1 MLLSFFSVS
10 FVKIIAMQNILMK
23 RSVLCSK
30 LTCRIAVCAFV
41 LLPILMVSCRS
52 RDNENAQWIERCSV
66 VADRVVA
73 DGDTMIVCDY
83 SAVKESVRIPFS
95 MWVDSLEVIKLDN
108 STEEA
113 LVGDTRIVD
122 VSDNYIGINV
132 AHFPYRLFTRQGKF
146 VASIGSVG
154 QGPGEYNLLSD
165 CQIDE
170 AHNRIYLLPMT
181 RTKQI
186 LVYDLQGNF
195 IGTIPL
201 PYSTN
206 SGQMHVDYDRQR
218 VTIMQT
224 RIGGSSRDGGNL
236 FPPLWVQ
243 DLEGNIVHENRAPQL
258 ALSPGYMYGIIFHEV
273 TGNDAVFSILRIMRE
288 GLNSLFVYQMNSNR
302 LSPRFATDFGSE
314 IAEHAYV
321 DFGDYY
327 LTYIW
332 GVNTDPATRDR
343 FLGTVV
349 KRLFVDKRTL
359 RGAFYKLENDY
370 LGGIALQK
378 YNQWWGWLEYGYVVC
393 MDPGDLL
400 DLIEERLADPKIPTG
415 NREFLNVWKSKIS
428 PDDNSY
434 VILGKRKNRVD

>member
-1 MLLSFFSVS
+1 MP
-10 FVKIIAMQNILMK
+10 MQKSPITPQRTK
-23 RSVLCSK
+23 RSAAHGRLMRK
-30 LTCRIAVCAFV
+30 FAACACA
-41 LLPILMVSCRS
+41 LLPALMASCGS
-52 RDNENAQWIERCSV
+52 RGDENAQWIERCSV

-95 MWVDSLEVIKLDN
+95 MWVDSLEVIRLDN
-108 STEEA
+108 NTEEA

-218 VTIMQT
+218 VTIVQPY
-224 RIGGSSRDGGNL
+224 IGGNSHDGGNPS
-236 FPPLWVQ
+236 PPLWVQ
-243 DLEGNIVHENRAPQL
+243 DLEGNIVHENRGGQM
-258 ALSPGYMYGIIFHEV
+258 ALSPGSVAGILFHTV
-273 TGNDAVFSILRIMRE
+273 TGNDMVFSMVRIMRE
-288 GLNSLFVYQMNSNR
+288 GLNSLYAYQMNSNR

-314 IAEHAYV
+314 TTIHGYV

-332 GVNTDPATRDR
+332 GPNTDPATKDR

-349 KRLFVDKRTL
+349 KRIFVDKRTL